1 MATNLALDDALVDA
15 AKRLGHHRTKR
26 EAVNEALRLY
36 VTRKQQ
42 PAVIDLFGK
51 LECNPR
57 SDHEAAATPWR
68 CCDDGRLIR

>member
-26 EAVNEALRLY
+26 EAVNEALRVY

-42 PAVIDLFGK
+42 LGVLELFGK
-51 LECNPR
+51 LEWDAR
-57 SDHEAAATPWR
+57 YDYKSER
-68 CCDDGRLIR
+68 RRR